1 MGHQNTQAGNES
13 TKPSSNP
20 RRRQERERKQK
31 GGKTDQERL
40 RSPYQNTRG
49 ARQDGDANHRNGG
62 KTDRPDQ
69 ARRRGGEEKE
79 KGKR

>member
-1 MGHQNTQAGNES
+1 MIGMLSPEHDFFHSQICS
-13 TKPSSNP
+13 TLMM
-20 RRRQERERKQK
+20 Q
-31 GGKTDQERL
+31 D
-40 RSPYQNTRG
+40 TRG
-49 ARQDGDANHRNGG
+49 ARQDEDANRRNGG

>member
-1 MGHQNTQAGNES
+1 MMQ
-13 TKPSSNP
+13 
-20 RRRQERERKQK
+20 
-31 GGKTDQERL
+31 D
-40 RSPYQNTRG
+40 TRG
-49 ARQDGDANHRNGG
+49 ARQDEDANRRNGG